1 MEKWA
6 ARATNGPRC
15 PEPPPHRE
23 AGARRA
29 SPVPWGKPSPAAP
42 GTARVPVAALGWAVG
57 QEMVV
62 LGKLRSPHTCARP
75 GLLGEPT
82 TECLSPGMW
91 FSVWMADQPQMGPV
105 TCREERAPGPW
116 APPALPSLTGEPQA
130 VTRPASPRKA
140 CPPGKKAPP
149 CPEDPP
155 GIRDGFLEE
164 EAFERRQKS
173 RLDMQQD
180 SPHPEDPGRQLVGA
194 LGGA

>member
-1 MEKWA
+1 MEKW
-6 ARATNGPRC
+6 ATNGPRC

-23 AGARRA
+23 AGAGRA
-29 SPVPWGKPSPAAP
+29 SPVPRGKPSPAAP

-116 APPALPSLTGEPQA
+116 APPALRSLTGEPQTSFPQESMSRKKGPHH
-130 VTRPASPRKA
+130 VLKMPQGSGTASWRKRHSS
-140 CPPGKKAPP
+140 G
-149 CPEDPP
+149 
-155 GIRDGFLEE
+155 G
-164 EAFERRQKS
+164 RRAGWTCSRTVHTQKT
-173 RLDMQQD
+173 QGGGWW
-180 SPHPEDPGRQLVGA
+180 GR
-194 LGGA
+194 